1 MINDCNVRWQKKSV
15 ILKTRTLVI
24 SADLDYPHS
33 SHIFILPV
41 KIPGYCT
48 RNTHKCSERYKEAL
62 SSCLCFMRFEEQYS
76 DEIFGFPHIFDGV
89 QRSLQSYITN
99 RNQQEQQQE
108 KQNLNNV
115 LVN

>member
-1 MINDCNVRWQKKSV
+1 
-15 ILKTRTLVI
+15 
-24 SADLDYPHS
+24 
-33 SHIFILPV
+33 
-41 KIPGYCT
+41 
-48 RNTHKCSERYKEAL
+48 
-62 SSCLCFMRFEEQYS
+62 MRFEEQYS